1 MRVLLMLSSMAM
13 GGAERNIA
21 AVLPHLSAQE
31 DIQLTLGTLTTRRD
45 SPLAALAA
53 QSGVPRF
60 DLGARRMVD
69 WQAWRRYADFLR
81 RERIDLVHSQ
91 DQDTNIYNALSRRLL
106 GVPSVMTRHVM
117 FEPFTN
123 FKTRLRAQLVLIAAR
138 CGADRVIAVSEAV
151 RQQFARQ
158 ARLPLER
165 IETVYNGIELE
176 KFATRAQRAVT
187 RARLGWA
194 QDAPIVIMVAV
205 LRGGKGHEVLF
216 EAAPLLRQRVPN
228 VQIML
233 VGDGEERAKLES
245 LAAPHAD
252 YIHFLGQRMDVP
264 ELLGASDVLALP
276 SWSEALPTV
285 LIEAGAAGLPCVAT
299 DVGGAREI
307 VIDGET
313 GCIIPKGDSAALA
326 ARLADVLSDSARAR
340 RMGEAALQRVSS
352 LFTLPQQARRTV
364 EVYRRALERHNKQ
377 HISPQLD

>member
-1 MRVLLMLSSMAM
+1 VRVLLMLSSMAM

-21 AVLPHLSAQE
+21 DLLPHLSAVE
-31 DIQLTLGTLTTRRD
+31 DIQLTLGTLNTRRD
-45 SPLAALAA
+45 SPLAKLVA

-60 DLGARRMVD
+60 DMGARRMVD
-69 WQAWRRYADFLR
+69 RAAWRRYTDFLR

-123 FKTRLRAQLVLIAAR
+123 LKTRLRAQLVLIAAR
-138 CGADRVIAVSEAV
+138 YGADRVIAVSEAV

-165 IETVYNGIELE
+165 IETVYNGIQLE
-176 KFATRAQRAVT
+176 KFATRARRAQI
-187 RARLGWA
+187 RAALGWA

-216 EAAPLLRQRVPN
+216 EAVPLLRQRVPN

-245 LAAPHAD
+245 LAAPYAD
-252 YIHFLGQRMDVP
+252 CIHFLGQRMDVP
-264 ELLGASDVLALP
+264 ELLGASDVLVLP

-285 LIEAGAAGLPCVAT
+285 LIEAGAASLPCVAT
-299 DVGGAREI
+299 DVGGTREI
-307 VIDGET
+307 VVDGET
-313 GCIIPKGDSAALA
+313 GYVIPKGDSAALA
-326 ARLADVLSDSARAR
+326 ARLADLLNDSARAR
-340 RMGEAALQRVSS
+340 HMGEAALQRVTS
-352 LFTLPQQARRTV
+352 LFTLPEQARRTA
-364 EVYRRALERHNKQ
+364 EVYRRTLQALT
-377 HISPQLD
+377 

>member
-21 AVLPHLSAQE
+21 AVLPHLSAVE
-31 DIQLTLGTLTTRRD
+31 GVQLTLGTLNTRRD
-45 SPLAALAA
+45 SPLAALIA

-60 DLGARRMVD
+60 DMGARRMVD
-69 WQAWRRYADFLR
+69 RQAWRRYTDFLR

-91 DQDTNIYNALSRRLL
+91 DQDTHVYNALSRRFL
-106 GVPSVMTRHVM
+106 GIPSVMTRHVM

-123 FKTRLRAQLVLIAAR
+123 LKTRLRAQLVLLSAR
-138 CGADRVIAVSEAV
+138 YGADRVIAVSEAV

-176 KFATRAQRAVT
+176 KFNTRAKRAQT
-187 RARLGWA
+187 RAALGWA

-205 LRGGKGHEVLF
+205 LRGGKGHDVLL
-216 EAAPLLRQRVPN
+216 EALPRLRENVPN

-233 VGDGEERAKLES
+233 VGDGEERALLERMV
-245 LAAPHAD
+245 APHGD
-252 YIHFLGQRMDVP
+252 VVHLLGQRMDVP
-264 ELLGASDVLALP
+264 ELLGASDVLVLP

-299 DVGGAREI
+299 DVGGTREI
-307 VIDGET
+307 VVDGET
-313 GCIIPKGDSAALA
+313 GYVIPKGDSTALA
-326 ARLADVLSDSARAR
+326 ARLTDLLTDSARAR
-340 RMGEAALQRVSS
+340 QMGEAALRRVAQ
-352 LFTLPQQARRTV
+352 LFTLPQQAQRTAA
-364 EVYRRALERHNKQ
+364 VYQRAVVRGKR
-377 HISPQLD
+377 P